1 VRYAQAA
8 PNEWGNARRIKIVPV
23 RCGHINC
30 AAALRRG
37 SCERRNY
44 SSESEAVEIASSEA
58 VVSVPPRA
66 KVAATSIVA
75 GIRSEAVRRA
85 GAGRLV
91 ELKAKASGRP

>member
-1 VRYAQAA
+1 MRYAQAA
-8 PNEWGNARRIKIVPV
+8 LKWERPADQIVPV
-23 RCGHINC
+23 RCVHLNC

-37 SCERRNY
+37 GCERRNY
-44 SSESEAVEIASSEA
+44 NSESEVVEIASSEP
-58 VVSVPPRA
+58 VVSGAPRA
-66 KVAATSIVA
+66 KVAATLIVA